1 MWYNILSLIALVY
14 IIFRMERTSMQIDD
28 LKAAVA
34 RVGAST
40 SAEIKAV
47 SDKLSAL
54 GSDNPDIA
62 AAITQLNT
70 AADTLDSETAT
81 LTAPVTPV

>member
-1 MWYNILSLIALVY
+1 MAGIN
-14 IIFRMERTSMQIDD
+14 D
-28 LKAAVA
+28 LKTAVA

-54 GSDNPDIA
+54 GSEDPAIA
-62 AAITQLNT
+62 EAVAALNT
-70 AADTLDSETAT
+70 TADTLDAETAAIT
-81 LTAPVTPV
+81 GSVPGPTV